1 MKLPRVAT
9 FDRVAV
15 VTRIDD
21 AIASKCSVGNEFRKY
36 SLCCGFVG
44 VLVAVLVGVTVFVGV
59 LVGVF
64 VAAGGSGC
72 MVGKTGV
79 GDLRVASIVYLHLHT
94 CQNFG
99 KPDIDVII
107 RAPNLVFT

>member
-1 MKLPRVAT
+1 M
-9 FDRVAV
+9 
-15 VTRIDD
+15 
-21 AIASKCSVGNEFRKY
+21 
-36 SLCCGFVG
+36 GFTGAG
-44 VLVAVLVGVTVFVGV
+44 VEIIE
-59 LVGVF
+59 
-64 VAAGGSGC
+64 AAGGSGY

-79 GDLRVASIVYLHLHT
+79 GDLRIASIVYLHLRT

>member
-1 MKLPRVAT
+1 MGEV
-9 FDRVAV
+9 
-15 VTRIDD
+15 
-21 AIASKCSVGNEFRKY
+21 RKWVFT
-36 SLCCGFVG
+36 GAG
-44 VLVAVLVGVTVFVGV
+44 VEIIEV
-59 LVGVF
+59 
-64 VAAGGSGC
+64 AGGSGC

>member
-1 MKLPRVAT
+1 MREL
-9 FDRVAV
+9 
-15 VTRIDD
+15 
-21 AIASKCSVGNEFRKY
+21 RKI
-36 SLCCGFVG
+36 GFAGAG
-44 VLVAVLVGVTVFVGV
+44 VEIIEVS
-59 LVGVF
+59 
-64 VAAGGSGC
+64 AGGSGY